1 MPTKCW
7 KHLTRPEK
15 SFMKKLIYCFTIF
28 AAIAGLLVIAA
39 CTDIPETVVVSTSP
53 TPGPTA
59 APKSDGQ
66 DAPRISLADAK
77 KAFDDGTATFIDT
90 HPKATFD
97 AGHIPGAINVTVQ
110 DLETKFDSIPKGRRI
125 IAYCS

>member
-1 MPTKCW
+1 
-7 KHLTRPEK
+7 
-15 SFMKKLIYCFTIF
+15 MKKLIYSFTIF

-53 TPGPTA
+53 TPGP
-59 APKSDGQ
+59 PQRPSRMVRMRRVYRWPM
-66 DAPRISLADAK
+66 PRKRLMTE
-77 KAFDDGTATFIDT
+77 TATFIDT

-97 AGHIPGAINVTVQ
+97 AGHIPGAINITVQ
-110 DLETKFDSIPKGRRI
+110 DLETKFGSIPKDKRI